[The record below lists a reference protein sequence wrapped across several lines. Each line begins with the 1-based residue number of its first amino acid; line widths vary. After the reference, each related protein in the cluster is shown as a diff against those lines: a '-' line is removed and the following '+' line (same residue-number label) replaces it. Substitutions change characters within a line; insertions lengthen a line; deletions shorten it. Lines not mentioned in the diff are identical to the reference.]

1 MVQQKAQFDDRIRNL
16 LALAEDNSVESRTLL
31 FSHICDLFLQERPME
46 TDNQVRMLIEIIN
59 ELISD
64 VDISIRKELASILL
78 SIDTPPEELIKLIS
92 EDVIEVSGK
101 LLEDAM
107 IEDEQLLYLIKY
119 ASDAHRDQIGKRFGL
134 SPLLRHELDKS
145 RKEAEHLKSEVDE
158 LVAQAESKKVSLQD
172 LEEAEQNSTELNEDA
187 TANILE
193 VLRAKRNKTTD
204 TPETSLPEVAEP
216 KVAIDPAPEEESVHP
231 TKETISLISKITRQI
246 VNEAEDTASSEHHS
260 EAGKLETAEE
270 IVEEEELILDHQ
282 APQDGPTSF
291 ADEWFWEIDRYGNIK
306 YLSENAEAVF
316 LQTPD
321 AVVGEDFLC
330 LWRRK
335 EAEDNDPSDFIG
347 LFEQR
352 QPFRDEAFLFEISP
366 NVFQGYLLS
375 AIATF
380 DLENGRF
387 TGFRGGAHPDNGAI
401 ESIRP
406 LETNDNDT
414 PPSSV
419 TKTQQDEE
427 IDDLIL
433 TAPFIDNAS
442 TDKEERRPQFSD
454 DVIRNNDD
462 SSSERNEGEK
472 NKIVEQDEV
481 ASELL
486 HNLSHE
492 FRTPLNAIIGF
503 SQMIDNEMWGP
514 VSDQYRKST
523 KDIIN
528 AANHLKE
535 AVNNILD
542 SAKIEAGLLE
552 ASPESFSLKSIIQD
566 AMNALA
572 PILESKEIEVSG
584 INDNIDVILYN
595 DKHCI
600 ILCLIKIIT
609 FTTKNANVGDN
620 LHISVL
626 VNSNAQV
633 RIEIPLINQVIDDE
647 KADQLFQ
654 KTFKTQDQGDGSRS
668 NNAEF
673 ETKISAG
680 FGLSVAQDIAKLIG
694 GELSTL
700 SQNGKVT
707 HIVLTISTYPI

>member
-1 MVQQKAQFDDRIRNL
+1 MVQNRAQFDDRIRNL

-46 TDNQVRMLIEIIN
+46 SDNQVRMLIEIIN

-64 VDISIRKELASILL
+64 VDIGIRKELANILL
-78 SIDTPPEELIKLIS
+78 NIDTPPEELIKLVS
-92 EDVIEVSGK
+92 EDVVEVSSK
-101 LLEDAM
+101 LLEEAM

-134 SPLLRHELDKS
+134 SPLLRHELDKA
-145 RKEAEHLKSEVDE
+145 RKEAEQLKSEVAE

-172 LEEAEQNSTELNEDA
+172 LEEAEQNSTELNEDT

-193 VLRAKRNKTTD
+193 VLRSKKNVKTD
-204 TPETSLPEVAEP
+204 TSETSPREEDDAKIIV
-216 KVAIDPAPEEESVHP
+216 VTAPEEEEGLQQ
-231 TKETISLISKITRQI
+231 TKETISLLSKIARQME
-246 VNEAEDTASSEHHS
+246 NDAENAPQTEPDDTEFAEQP
-260 EAGKLETAEE
+260 LE
-270 IVEEEELILDHQ
+270 EEEELILDHQ
-282 APQDGPTSF
+282 APQGGPTSV

-306 YLSENAEAVF
+306 YLSENAESVF
-316 LQTPD
+316 LQTP
-321 AVVGEDFLC
+321 AAMVGEDFLC

-335 EAEDNDPSDFIG
+335 GAADNDPSDFIA

-352 QPFRDEAFLFEISP
+352 QPFREEQFLFEISP

-380 DLENGRF
+380 DIENGRF
-387 TGFRGGAHPDNGAI
+387 TGFRGGAHPDNGTI
-401 ESIRP
+401 ENIRP
-406 LETNDNDT
+406 VETNDNDT
-414 PPSSV
+414 DLQSV
-419 TKTQQDEE
+419 AKTDE
-427 IDDLIL
+427 DDGLDELIL
-433 TAPFIDNAS
+433 TSPLTDELS
-442 TDKEERRPQFSD
+442 TQEEHRPQFSD
-454 DVIRNNDD
+454 DVASDQDNDN
-462 SSSERNEGEK
+462 SEDDDAGS
-472 NKIVEQDEV
+472 NKAGEQDEV

-486 HNLSHE
+486 NNLSHE

-514 VSDQYRKST
+514 VSDQYRKNT

-552 ASPESFSLKSIIQD
+552 ASPESFSLKSIIQE
-566 AMNALA
+566 AMTALA
-572 PILESKEIEVSG
+572 PILESKEIKVSG
-584 INDNIDVILYN
+584 IDDNIDVILYN

-609 FTTKNANVGDN
+609 FTTKNAGIGDN

-633 RIEIPLINQVIDDE
+633 RIEIPLINQVIEEE
-647 KADQLFQ
+647 KADKLFQ
-654 KTFKTQDQGDGSRS
+654 KTLKTQDRDDGSRS
-668 NNAEF
+668 NNTEF
-673 ETKISAG
+673 ETRISAG

-700 SQNGKVT
+700 SQNGKIT
-707 HIVLTISTYPI
+707 HIVFTISTYPI